1 MILDRR
7 AFLQSSGLATGLAIS
22 SLSAAA
28 SHSDPVERNL
38 IYLNLV
44 GGPSHLDTFD
54 PKPNAPAEVRGP
66 FQPIATRAP
75 GIIVTELFPR
85 LADVTSHITLVR
97 SVYHDS
103 SPIHETGM
111 QLLQTGRLATAV
123 GEAPHVGSLMSA
135 QYGPRGDVPP
145 FVLLPGPV
153 GNTGVSISH
162 GQTAGHLPAQHAPIS
177 MPIAPHAHSCLPLPL
192 QQAGL
197 YRVERASTIARYGDS
212 PFGRACLIAR
222 RLIETGV
229 RCVTINMYQTVYDTV
244 SWDCHADMGSCATT
258 LADYRRS
265 VCPAFDWAYSA
276 LIDDLAERGLL
287 STTLVVASGE
297 FGRTPSINR
306 QGGRG
311 HWPGVWTVLLAGAG
325 IPGGQIIG
333 GSDAWGGSPHDQ
345 PISAASLAIFI
356 QSILGL
362 TTSTPS
368 ATPIAL

>member
-1 MILDRR
+1 MTLDRR
-7 AFLQSSGLATGLAIS
+7 AFLQTSGLATGLAIRS
-22 SLSAAA
+22 MSVNAQ
-28 SHSDPVERNL
+28 HNGRVERNL

-54 PKPNAPAEVRGP
+54 PKPNAPAHVRGP
-66 FQPIATRAP
+66 FQPIATRTP
-75 GIIVTELFPR
+75 GIMVSELFPR
-85 LADVTSHITLVR
+85 LADITSHIALVR

-103 SPIHETGM
+103 NPIHETGM
-111 QLLQTGRLATAV
+111 QLLQTGRLATAID
-123 GEAPHVGSLMSA
+123 EAPHFGALLSA
-135 QYGPRGDVPP
+135 QYGPREGVPP

-162 GQTAGHLPAQHAPIS
+162 GQTAGHLPVQHEPIS
-177 MPIAPHAHSCLPLPL
+177 MPLYPPLYSRLPLPL

-197 YRVERASTIARYGDS
+197 YQEEKASTIARYGDS

-229 RCVTINMYQTVYDTV
+229 RCVTVNMFQTVYDTV

-258 LADYRRS
+258 LADYRQS

-276 LIDDLAERGLL
+276 LVSDLAERGLL

-297 FGRTPSINR
+297 FGRTPMMNR

-325 IPGGQIIG
+325 IPGEQIIG
-333 GSDAWGGSPHDQ
+333 ASDAWGGCPQDQ
-345 PISAASLAIFI
+345 PIRADRLATFI

-362 TTSTPS
+362 TPSTNPAKLS
-368 ATPIAL
+368 AL